1 MAKGKKKGDKKRGNK
16 GVKSEYQLLKD
27 EESRRRM
34 IELAAAKLKEKVEFE
49 EKNSKLNMLKIN
61 NRWREIM
68 KIVKSQELKNQAEV
82 LEQVHQREFD
92 RKNYAIKSLEQE
104 ILEAN
109 KQFST
114 ALQSHLIN
122 VDNLIDLQVKRLNNL
137 ELQFSVDLNILEN
150 EFNTEKSKLQ
160 SQHIKEKSNIL
171 GIINRMEQEYLE
183 EEADSKHEH
192 QSIRDDIRNKNL
204 EEKHA
209 LRIQLEGVIEDLWKK
224 FHDVLDQYNANT
236 EIFKRDFEDLKTK
249 DRDHS
254 KEIEVQMKKLTKLQ
268 DMITKLKT
276 KYSNNHKDYNQK
288 NQVLKKDKELIQSH
302 FQLLKRK
309 LNKYRE
315 NEKEKLITLTTMSN
329 KTIKNL
335 KEKVN
340 MAEKI
345 LRLAEM
351 NRKLEMEE
359 EKINPFQNNNFEID
373 PSIEMEMEE
382 YKKQLKNE
390 TTAALNNEKNNNELF
405 DIDEE
410 HDGTEIKKEKS
421 IEYEEENDFSYMEL
435 FYKKYNK
442 VLLDTILM
450 KNKKNYLNE
459 ENARLKSILKQY
471 LDGISVNAEILEQIN
486 PLVVVNGKTNAP
498 IMEGS
503 SNITC
508 VEAQHIMGKTI
519 F

>member
-1 MAKGKKKGDKKRGNK
+1 
-16 GVKSEYQLLKD
+16 
-27 EESRRRM
+27 M
-34 IELAAAKLKEKVEFE
+34 IELAAAKLKEKVAFE

-68 KIVKSQELKNQAEV
+68 KIAKSQELKNQAEV

-92 RKNYAIKSLEQE
+92 RKNYAIKNLEEE

-137 ELQFSVDLNILEN
+137 ELQFSVDLNMLEN

-160 SQHIKEKSNIL
+160 SQHIKEKSNIV

-209 LRIQLEGVIEDLWKK
+209 LRIQLESVIEDLWKK

-236 EIFKRDFEDLKTK
+236 EIWKKDFEDLKTK

-254 KEIEVQMKKLTKLQ
+254 KEIELQMKKLTKLQ
-268 DMITKLKT
+268 DMILKLKT
-276 KYSNNHKDYNQK
+276 KYSNNHKEYNQK
-288 NQVLKKDKELIQSH
+288 NQFLKKDKELIQSH
-302 FQLLKRK
+302 FQELKRK
-309 LNKYRE
+309 LNRYRE

-340 MAEKI
+340 LAEKI
-345 LRLAEM
+345 LKLAEM

-359 EKINPFQNNNFEID
+359 EKINPFQANTFEID
-373 PSIEMEMEE
+373 PVVELEMEE
-382 YKKQLKNE
+382 YKNQLKNE
-390 TTAALNNEKNNNELF
+390 TKAIINEQNEDKNINQEEEENKKQNE
-405 DIDEE
+405 
-410 HDGTEIKKEKS
+410 TK
-421 IEYEEENDFSYMEL
+421 YEEETDFSYMEL

-442 VLLDTILM
+442 VLLDKILM
-450 KNKKNYLNE
+450 TNKKNFLNE
-459 ENARLKSILKQY
+459 ENARLKAILKQY
-471 LDGISVNAEILEQIN
+471 LDGISVNAEILEQAN
-486 PLVVVNGKTNAP
+486 PLLVVNGRTNAP
-498 IMEGS
+498 IMEGD

-508 VEAQHIMGKTI
+508 IEAQHIMGKTI

>member
-1 MAKGKKKGDKKRGNK
+1 MAKKKGDKKRGNK

-34 IELAAAKLKEKVEFE
+34 IELAAAKLKEKVAFE

-68 KIVKSQELKNQAEV
+68 KIAKSQELKNQAEV

-92 RKNYAIKSLEQE
+92 RKNYAIKNLEEE

-137 ELQFSVDLNILEN
+137 ELQFSVDLNMLEN

-160 SQHIKEKSNIL
+160 SQHIKEKSNIV

-209 LRIQLEGVIEDLWKK
+209 LRIQLESVIEDLWKK

-236 EIFKRDFEDLKTK
+236 EIWKKDFEDLKTK

-254 KEIEVQMKKLTKLQ
+254 KEIELQMKKLTKLQ
-268 DMITKLKT
+268 DMILKLKT
-276 KYSNNHKDYNQK
+276 KYSNNHKEYNQK
-288 NQVLKKDKELIQSH
+288 NQFLKKDKELIQSH
-302 FQLLKRK
+302 FQELKRK
-309 LNKYRE
+309 LNRYRE

-340 MAEKI
+340 LAEKI
-345 LRLAEM
+345 LKLAEM

-359 EKINPFQNNNFEID
+359 EKINPFQANTFEID
-373 PSIEMEMEE
+373 PVVELEMEE
-382 YKKQLKNE
+382 YKNQLKNE
-390 TTAALNNEKNNNELF
+390 TKAIINEQNEDKNINQEEEENKKQNE
-405 DIDEE
+405 
-410 HDGTEIKKEKS
+410 TK
-421 IEYEEENDFSYMEL
+421 YEEETDFSYMEL

-442 VLLDTILM
+442 VLLDKILM
-450 KNKKNYLNE
+450 TNKKNFLNE
-459 ENARLKSILKQY
+459 ENARLKAILKQY
-471 LDGISVNAEILEQIN
+471 LDGISVNAEILEQAN
-486 PLVVVNGKTNAP
+486 PLLVVNGRTNAP
-498 IMEGS
+498 IMEGD

-508 VEAQHIMGKTI
+508 IEAQHIMGKTI

>member
-1 MAKGKKKGDKKRGNK
+1 MAKKKGDKKRGNK
-16 GVKSEYQLLKD
+16 GVKSEYELLKD
-27 EESRRRM
+27 EESRRRI

-68 KIVKSQELKNQAEV
+68 KIAKSKELKNQAEI
-82 LEQVHQREFD
+82 LEQVHKRHFD
-92 RKNYAIKSLEQE
+92 SKNHSIKNLEKE

-137 ELQFSVDLNILEN
+137 ELQFSVDLNMLEN
-150 EFNTEKSKLQ
+150 EFNIEKSKLQ
-160 SQHIKEKSNIL
+160 SKHFKEKTNIL

-236 EIFKRDFEDLKTK
+236 EIWKKDFEDLKIK

-254 KEIEVQMKKLTKLQ
+254 KEIELQMKKLTKLQ
-268 DMITKLKT
+268 DMIVKLKS
-276 KYSNNHKDYNQK
+276 KYSNNHKEYNQK
-288 NQVLKKDKELIQSH
+288 NQLLKKDKELIQSH
-302 FQLLKRK
+302 FQELKRK

-315 NEKEKLITLTTMSN
+315 NEKEKLITLTTISN

-335 KEKVN
+335 KEKVS

-345 LRLAEM
+345 LRVAEM
-351 NRKLEMEE
+351 NRKMEMEE
-359 EKINPFQNNNFEID
+359 EKINPFQSNSYEID
-373 PSIEMEMEE
+373 PSVEIEIEE
-382 YKKQLKNE
+382 YKNQLKNE
-390 TTAALNNEKNNNELF
+390 TKVVLNEKDYNKDLTSPYEKK
-405 DIDEE
+405 DSYKMIYDE
-410 HDGTEIKKEKS
+410 DT
-421 IEYEEENDFSYMEL
+421 DFSCMET
-435 FYKKYNK
+435 FYKK
-442 VLLDTILM
+442 
-450 KNKKNYLNE
+450 
-459 ENARLKSILKQY
+459 
-471 LDGISVNAEILEQIN
+471 
-486 PLVVVNGKTNAP
+486 
-498 IMEGS
+498 
-503 SNITC
+503 
-508 VEAQHIMGKTI
+508 

>member
-1 MAKGKKKGDKKRGNK
+1 MAKKKGDKKRGNK

-34 IELAAAKLKEKVEFE
+34 IELAAAKLKEKVAFE

-68 KIVKSQELKNQAEV
+68 KIAKSQELKNQAEV

-92 RKNYAIKSLEQE
+92 RKNYAIKNLEEE

-137 ELQFSVDLNILEN
+137 ELQFSVDLNMLEN

-160 SQHIKEKSNIL
+160 SQHIKEKSNIV

-209 LRIQLEGVIEDLWKK
+209 LRIQLESVIEDLWKK

-236 EIFKRDFEDLKTK
+236 EIWKKDFEDLKTK

-254 KEIEVQMKKLTKLQ
+254 KEIELQMKKLTKLQ
-268 DMITKLKT
+268 DMILKLKT
-276 KYSNNHKDYNQK
+276 KYSNNHKEYNQK
-288 NQVLKKDKELIQSH
+288 NQFLKKDKELIQSH
-302 FQLLKRK
+302 FQELKRK

-340 MAEKI
+340 LAEKI

-359 EKINPFQNNNFEID
+359 EKINPFQTNTFEID
-373 PSIEMEMEE
+373 PVVELEMEE
-382 YKKQLKNE
+382 YKNQLKTETKAIINDHDEDKDLNNKKEENDE
-390 TTAALNNEKNNNELF
+390 TT
-405 DIDEE
+405 
-410 HDGTEIKKEKS
+410 
-421 IEYEEENDFSYMEL
+421 YEEENDFFYMES
-435 FYKKYNK
+435 FYKKFNK
-442 VLLDTILM
+442 VLLDKILM
-450 KNKKNYLNE
+450 TNKKNFLNE
-459 ENARLKSILKQY
+459 ENARLKAILKQY
-471 LDGISVNAEILEQIN
+471 LDGISVNAEILEQAN
-486 PLVVVNGKTNAP
+486 PLLVVNGRTNAP
-498 IMEGS
+498 IMEGD

-508 VEAQHIMGKTI
+508 IEAQHIMGKTI